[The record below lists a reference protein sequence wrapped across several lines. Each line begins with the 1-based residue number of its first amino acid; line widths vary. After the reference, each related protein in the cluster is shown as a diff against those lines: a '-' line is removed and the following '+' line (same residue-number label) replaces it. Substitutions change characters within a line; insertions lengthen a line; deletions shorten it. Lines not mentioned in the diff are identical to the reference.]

1 MAMNAGEPEID
12 RIREIL
18 RSYPK
23 GMTIAEIA
31 RILKLNRIS
40 TSKYL
45 NMMVA
50 AGDTE
55 MHMHGPAKV
64 YYPCQR
70 VPISSILNLSSDLL
84 LVMDDA
90 LTIVDANS
98 VLLEYFSVKKTD
110 LIGHRIDYSPLGQYV
125 DALILSHLNDAIDSK
140 GSTLNTRQA
149 IDGEEY
155 YFQLKFIPTLFESG
169 DTGVTLLAEDITEL
183 SLHRQHLEQLVEDR
197 SHELVFANEQLKKEV
212 ANYKK
217 ARKALKAS
225 ETKYRELVQ
234 NANSIILKM
243 DTGGIIEFFNEF
255 AQEFFGWNEEEIIGK
270 SIYDT
275 IIPSEKTKGESVEDL
290 LRNLEQNPHGITR
303 LEKENIKKDGVR
315 VWVSWTN
322 KFIRNPDGRIAGV
335 LSVGND
341 ITRKKQAEDEL
352 KLQNLLLSTQN
363 ETTIDGIL
371 VVDETNTIIS
381 YNQRFI
387 ELWGIPRKSI
397 NEKKNTPVLD
407 NICNIIDDPVRFRRD
422 VEEVN
427 KDPCRIIMGE
437 VSLKD
442 GRCFDRYSA
451 PMIGP
456 DNTCYGRIWYF
467 RDITVQ
473 KQNEEKIKKSEEKMA
488 GIINFLP
495 DATFVIDTAGTVI
508 AWNRAMEHWT
518 GVPAQDIL
526 GQGDYEYA
534 QAIHGFRKPIL
545 IDFALNPDLENPE
558 MYGFCI
564 REGNTFTAETFSTYT
579 SHEGIWIW
587 GTASPLYDETGTVIG
602 AIESM
607 RDITASK
614 RTEQALRDREAVYAA
629 IVEDQTEMIARLRPD
644 GIYVFVNQSF
654 AAFFAQKKEDIV
666 GTRFVPPVV
675 DEELPL
681 LRRYFSGINPSNPVI
696 AIEIR
701 MIVYNGDIRWT
712 RWNIRGFFSPK
723 GKVTEY
729 QAVGRDISDF
739 VAAKEAADYQALLL
753 NQVND
758 AIVATDMAGR
768 ITYWNPGAERLFG
781 WKYREVMGNDIRTI
795 LNFDML
801 VTESRMFRDIL
812 MENGAWKGSA
822 VHTTKSG
829 KPVHVEWSVSVFK
842 DRAGTMKGIVGVC
855 REIAAHRLPD

>member
-1 MAMNAGEPEID
+1 MKNTGVEID
-12 RIREIL
+12 RIREVIK
-18 RSYPK
+18 SCQK
-23 GMTIAEIA
+23 GCTIAEIA
-31 RILKLNRIS
+31 RIVRLNRIS

-50 AGDTE
+50 AGEAE

-70 VPISSILNLSSDLL
+70 VPISTILNLTSDIL
-84 LVMDDA
+84 LVMDDS
-90 LTIVDANS
+90 LTIIDANN
-98 VLLEYFSVKKTD
+98 VLLEYFSVKKAD
-110 LIGHRIDYSPLGQYV
+110 LIGRRIDYSPIGQYV
-125 DALILSHLNDAIDSK
+125 DALILGRLKDAIGSK
-140 GSTLNTRQA
+140 GSTLNTRQT
-149 IDGEEY
+149 IDGNEY

-169 DTGVTLLAEDITEL
+169 DPGVTMLAEDITEL
-183 SLHRQHLEQLVEDR
+183 SLHRQHLEQLVEER
-197 SHELVFANEQLKKEV
+197 SQELVLANEQLKKEV

-225 ETKYRELVQ
+225 ETKYRDLVQ

-275 IIPSEKTKGESVEDL
+275 IVPRQRTKGESVENL

-303 LEKENIKKDGVR
+303 FENENIKKDGER

-322 KFIRNPDGRIAGV
+322 KFIRNPDGRITGV

-387 ELWGIPRKSI
+387 ELWGIPRKI
-397 NEKKNTPVLD
+397 IKEKKNIPVLD
-407 NICNIIDDPVRFRRD
+407 HICNLIEDPVRFRRK

-427 KDPCRIIMGE
+427 KDPGRIIMDE

-456 DNTCYGRIWYF
+456 DNTYYGRIWYF
-467 RDITVQ
+467 RDITGQ

-495 DATFVIDTAGTVI
+495 DATFVIDTAGKVI
-508 AWNRAMEHWT
+508 AWNRAMEQWT
-518 GVPAQDIL
+518 GIRAQEIL
-526 GQGDYEYA
+526 GLGEYEYA
-534 QAIHGFRKPIL
+534 EAIHGFRKPIL
-545 IDFALNPDLENPE
+545 IDFALNPDLENPG
-558 MYGFCI
+558 MYESCV
-564 REGNTFTAETFSTYT
+564 RDGNTFTAETFSTYT

-587 GTASPLYDETGTVIG
+587 GTASPLYDETETLIG

-607 RDITASK
+607 RDITAIK
-614 RTEQALRDREAVYAA
+614 RTEQALKEREATYAA

-644 GIYVFVNQSF
+644 GIYVFVNQAF
-654 AAFFAQKKEDIV
+654 AALFAQKKEDIV

-681 LRRYFSGINPSNPVI
+681 LNRYFSGINPSNPVI
-696 AIEIR
+696 TIEIR

-712 RWNIRGFFSPK
+712 RWNIRGFFSPE

-768 ITYWNPGAERLFG
+768 ITYWNPVAEGLFG
-781 WKYREVMGNDIRTI
+781 WKYREVLGKNIRNLMG
-795 LNFDML
+795 FDMFKKD
-801 VTESRMFRDIL
+801 TGTFRDVL
-812 MENGAWKGSA
+812 MENGVWKGSS
-822 VHTTKSG
+822 VHTIKSG
-829 KPVHVEWSVSVFK
+829 KPVQVEWSVSVFK
-842 DRAGTMKGIVGVC
+842 DRAGTMKGIVGLC
-855 REIAAHRLPD
+855 REIAASRLSE

>member
-1 MAMNAGEPEID
+1 MRNTGAEID
-12 RIREIL
+12 RIREVIK
-18 RSYPK
+18 SCQK
-23 GMTIAEIA
+23 GCTIAEIA
-31 RILKLNRIS
+31 RIVRLNRIS

-50 AGDTE
+50 AGEAE

-70 VPISSILNLSSDLL
+70 VPISTILNLTSDIL
-84 LVMDDA
+84 LVMDDS
-90 LTIVDANS
+90 LTIIDANN
-98 VLLEYFSVKKTD
+98 VLLECFSVKKAD
-110 LIGHRIDYSPLGQYV
+110 LIGRRIDYSPIGQYV
-125 DALILSHLNDAIDSK
+125 DALILGRLKDAIGSK
-140 GSTLNTRQA
+140 GSTLNTRQT
-149 IDGEEY
+149 IDGNEY

-169 DTGVTLLAEDITEL
+169 DPGVTMLAEDITEL
-183 SLHRQHLEQLVEDR
+183 SLHRQHLEQLVEER
-197 SHELVFANEQLKKEV
+197 SQELVLANEQLKKEV

-225 ETKYRELVQ
+225 ETKYRDLVQ

-255 AQEFFGWNEEEIIGK
+255 AQEFFGWNEEEIVGK

-275 IIPSEKTKGESVEDL
+275 IVPRQRTKGESVENL
-290 LRNLEQNPHGITR
+290 LRNLEQNPNGVTR
-303 LEKENIKKDGVR
+303 FENENIKKDGER

-322 KFIRNPDGRIAGV
+322 KFIRNSDGKITGV

-371 VVDETNTIIS
+371 VVDENNTIIS

-387 ELWGIPRKSI
+387 ELWGIPRKII

-407 NICNIIDDPVRFRRD
+407 HICNLIKDPVRFRRK
-422 VEEVN
+422 VEKVN
-427 KDPCRIIMGE
+427 KDPGRIIMDE
-437 VSLKD
+437 VSLKE

-451 PMIGP
+451 PMIGS

-467 RDITVQ
+467 RDISVQ
-473 KQNEEKIKKSEEKMA
+473 KQNEEKVKKSEEKMA

-526 GQGDYEYA
+526 GLGDYEYA

-545 IDFALNPDLENPE
+545 IDFALNPDLENPG
-558 MYGFCI
+558 MYESCV

-587 GTASPLYDETGTVIG
+587 GTASPLYDETETLIG

-607 RDITASK
+607 RDITAIK
-614 RTEQALRDREAVYAA
+614 RTEQALKEREATYAA

-644 GIYVFVNQSF
+644 GIYVFVNQAF
-654 AAFFAQKKEDIV
+654 AAFFAQKKEDLV

-681 LRRYFSGINPSNPVI
+681 IKRYFSGINPSNPMI
-696 AIEIR
+696 TIEIR

-712 RWNIRGFFSPK
+712 RWNIRGFFSPE

-768 ITYWNPGAERLFG
+768 ITYWNPVAEGLFG
-781 WKYREVMGNDIRTI
+781 WKYRDVLGKNIRNLMGFNMFKKDPGT
-795 LNFDML
+795 
-801 VTESRMFRDIL
+801 FRDIL
-812 MENGAWKGSA
+812 MENGVWKGSS
-822 VHTTKSG
+822 VHTVKSG

-842 DRAGTMKGIVGVC
+842 DRAGTMKGIVGLC
-855 REIAAHRLPD
+855 REIAASRLSE

>member
-1 MAMNAGEPEID
+1 MKNTGVEID
-12 RIREIL
+12 RIREVIK
-18 RSYPK
+18 SCQK
-23 GMTIAEIA
+23 GCTIAEIA
-31 RILKLNRIS
+31 RIVRLNRIS

-50 AGDTE
+50 AGEAE

-70 VPISSILNLSSDLL
+70 VPISTILNLTSDIL
-84 LVMDDA
+84 LVMDDS
-90 LTIVDANS
+90 LTIIDANN
-98 VLLEYFSVKKTD
+98 VLLEYFSVKKAD
-110 LIGHRIDYSPLGQYV
+110 LIGRRIDYSPIGQYV
-125 DALILSHLNDAIDSK
+125 DALILGRLKDAIGSK
-140 GSTLNTRQA
+140 GSTLNTRQT
-149 IDGEEY
+149 IDGNEY

-169 DTGVTLLAEDITEL
+169 DPGVTMLAEDITEL
-183 SLHRQHLEQLVEDR
+183 SLHRQHLEQLVEER
-197 SHELVFANEQLKKEV
+197 SQELVLANEQLKKEV

-225 ETKYRELVQ
+225 ETKYRDLVQ

-275 IIPSEKTKGESVEDL
+275 IVPRQRTKGESVENL

-303 LEKENIKKDGVR
+303 FENENIKKDGER

-322 KFIRNPDGRIAGV
+322 KFIRNPDGRITGV

-387 ELWGIPRKSI
+387 ELWGIPRKI
-397 NEKKNTPVLD
+397 IKEKKNPPVLD
-407 NICNIIDDPVRFRRD
+407 HICNLIKDPVRFRRK

-427 KDPCRIIMGE
+427 KDPGRIIMDE

-456 DNTCYGRIWYF
+456 DNTYYGRIWYF
-467 RDITVQ
+467 RDITGQ

-495 DATFVIDTAGTVI
+495 DATFVIDTAGKVI
-508 AWNRAMEHWT
+508 AWNRAMEQWT
-518 GVPAQDIL
+518 GIRAQEIL
-526 GQGDYEYA
+526 GLGEYEYA
-534 QAIHGFRKPIL
+534 EAIHGFRKPIL
-545 IDFALNPDLENPE
+545 IDFALNPDLENPG
-558 MYGFCI
+558 MYESCV
-564 REGNTFTAETFSTYT
+564 RDGNTFTAETFSTYT

-587 GTASPLYDETGTVIG
+587 GTASPLYDETETLIG

-607 RDITASK
+607 RDITAIK
-614 RTEQALRDREAVYAA
+614 RTEQALKEREATYAA

-644 GIYVFVNQSF
+644 GIYVFVNQAF
-654 AAFFAQKKEDIV
+654 AALFAQKKEDIV

-681 LRRYFSGINPSNPVI
+681 LNRYFSGINPSNPVI
-696 AIEIR
+696 TIEIR

-712 RWNIRGFFSPK
+712 RWNIRGFFSPE

-768 ITYWNPGAERLFG
+768 ITYWNPVAEGLFG
-781 WKYREVMGNDIRTI
+781 WKYREVLGKNIRNLMG
-795 LNFDML
+795 FDMFKKD
-801 VTESRMFRDIL
+801 TGTFRDVL
-812 MENGAWKGSA
+812 MENGVWKGSS
-822 VHTTKSG
+822 VHTIKSG
-829 KPVHVEWSVSVFK
+829 KPVQVEWSVSVFK
-842 DRAGTMKGIVGVC
+842 DRAGTMKGIVGLC
-855 REIAAHRLPD
+855 REIAASRLSE